1 MDCSC
6 RPRCRHGAGASRGL
20 PHVASP
26 LQAGPL
32 SNPTLQVRTLKLRN
46 NREAKSSRSKSLSGG
61 AATLIRVSVCPR
73 SGIRPLY
80 D

>member
-46 NREAKSSRSKSLSGG
+46 NRGKVISFEITQRRSRDPHPGLGVSEVWDPSL
-61 AATLIRVSVCPR
+61 I
-73 SGIRPLY
+73 
-80 D
+80 